1 MNPAASSMIT
11 DFFVYG
17 TLKRGE
23 CRESMWPRK
32 PLRIREA
39 FIQARLYDLGA
50 YPAIRVDEVDG
61 DVVDHDKAFGGD
73 WDWVSGEVWSFDRID
88 VPATLI
94 ALDEIEVTNQ
104 RGYRNLYDQVLVRA
118 YDRPGSRTSRLA
130 LAYQYSSQS
139 RLIHSR
145 SLRTGDGKTFVFWSA
160 GPEEP

>member
-1 MNPAASSMIT
+1 MNREASSMIT

-23 CRESMWPRK
+23 CRVSMWPRK

-39 FIQARLYDLGA
+39 FIHARLYDLGP

-61 DVVDHDKAFGGD
+61 DEAMGGD
-73 WDWVSGEVWSFDRID
+73 WDWVSGEVWFFDRID
-88 VPATLI
+88 VPATLV

-118 YDRPGSRTSRLA
+118 YDRPGSRTSQLA
-130 LAYQYSSQS
+130 LAYQYNSQS

-145 SLRTGDGKTFVFWSA
+145 CLRPGEGKTFVFWSA